1 MSGTASPTFW
11 YVALQKQ
18 VLAIHD
24 LSCVGR
30 CSLTVALPILSA
42 CGIHASA
49 LPTALLSTHT
59 GEFTGYTCLDL
70 TAEMRGIIGHFE
82 TLPLRFDGVYSGFLG
97 SFEQIEL
104 VGDVIGRYRRE
115 EGLVLVDPVMADQG
129 QLYAT
134 YTREMAGGMGE
145 LCRLA
150 DVIVPNLTEACILLD
165 APYDPQPDEAAVNH
179 LLEGLAA
186 KFGCGQVIVTG
197 VKRDGLFGAAGFCAK
212 DGAFSYAGAEHLDQ
226 VFYGTGDVFASA
238 LMGAM
243 VRGRS
248 TGEATRIAVD
258 FTHEAMLHTIKN
270 GLPLRYG
277 AAFEQALP
285 GLIRAL
291 GL

>member
-1 MSGTASPTFW
+1 M
-11 YVALQKQ
+11 QKQ

-30 CSLTVALPILSA
+30 CSLTVAVPILSA
-42 CGIHASA
+42 CGIHTSA

-70 TAEMRGIIGHFE
+70 TDEMRGILGHFA

-97 SFEQIEL
+97 SYEQIEL
-104 VGDVIGRYRRE
+104 VASVIRQYRT
-115 EGLVLVDPVMADQG
+115 EGGLTLVDPVMADQG
-129 QLYAT
+129 RLYAT
-134 YTREMAGGMGE
+134 YTDAMAAEMGQ

-150 DVIVPNLTEACILLD
+150 DVIVPNLTEAHILLNR
-165 APYDPQPDEAAVNH
+165 PYDPEPDETAVMR

-186 KFGCGQVIVTG
+186 RYGCGQVFITG
-197 VKRDGLFGAAGFCAK
+197 VKRDGLFGAAGFCSA
-212 DGAFSYAGAEHLDQ
+212 DGTFSYAGAEHLDQ

-238 LMGAM
+238 LMGALLCDKTT
-243 VRGRS
+243 S
-248 TGEATRIAVD
+248 DAARIAVD
-258 FTHEAMLHTIKN
+258 FTHAAMLRTLEN

>member
-1 MSGTASPTFW
+1 M
-11 YVALQKQ
+11 QKQ
-18 VLAIHD
+18 VLAIND

-30 CSLTVALPILSA
+30 CSLTVAVPILSA
-42 CGIHASA
+42 CGVHASA

-70 TAEMRGIIGHFE
+70 TEEMRGILGHFA

-104 VGDVIGRYRRE
+104 VGGVIERYRSE
-115 EGLVLVDPVMADQG
+115 GGLVLVDPVMADQG
-129 QLYAT
+129 RLYAT
-134 YTREMAGGMGE
+134 YTEAMAAEMGR

-150 DVIVPNLTEACILLD
+150 DVIVPNLTEACILLNV
-165 APYDPQPDEAAVNH
+165 PYDPEPDEATVMK
-179 LLEGLAA
+179 LLEGLARRY
-186 KFGCGQVIVTG
+186 GCGQTIITG
-197 VKRDGLFGAAGFCAK
+197 VKREGLFGAAGFCAV
-212 DGAFSYAGAEHLDQ
+212 DGTFSYAGAEHLRQ

-243 VRGRS
+243 LCGKT

-258 FTHEAMLHTIKN
+258 FTHEAMLRTLEN
-270 GLPLRYG
+270 GLLLRYG

>member
-1 MSGTASPTFW
+1 M
-11 YVALQKQ
+11 QKQ

-30 CSLTVALPILSA
+30 CSLTVALPVLSA
-42 CGIHASA
+42 CGIHTSA

-70 TAEMRGIIGHFE
+70 TEEMRAISAHFA
-82 TLPLRFDGVYSGFLG
+82 TLSLHFDGLYTGFLG

-104 VGDVIGRYRRE
+104 VGEVLSRYRRAD
-115 EGLVLVDPVMADQG
+115 GLTLVDPVMADHG
-129 QLYAT
+129 RLYAT
-134 YTREMAGGMGE
+134 YTREMAEGMGE

-165 APYDPQPDEAAVNH
+165 RPYDPNPEEGTVRD
-179 LLEGLAA
+179 LLEALAA
-186 KFGCGQVIVTG
+186 RYGCGQVIVTG
-197 VKRDGLFGAAGFCAK
+197 VSRGDQLGACGFCAA
-212 DGAFSYAGAEHLDQ
+212 DGSFSYAGAQQLPQ

-243 VRGRS
+243 LCGK
-248 TGEATRIAVD
+248 TTAEAAKVAVD
-258 FTHEAMLHTIKN
+258 FTHLAMLHTLDN

-277 AAFEQALP
+277 VAFEQAIPSLVS
-285 GLIRAL
+285 AL
-291 GL
+291 NLR

>member
-1 MSGTASPTFW
+1 M
-11 YVALQKQ
+11 
-18 VLAIHD
+18 
-24 LSCVGR
+24 
-30 CSLTVALPILSA
+30 ALPVLSA

-70 TAEMRGIIGHFE
+70 TEEMRGILGHFE

-104 VGDVIGRYRRE
+104 VGSAIERYRGG
-115 EGLVLVDPVMADQG
+115 GLVLVDPVMADQG

-134 YTREMAGGMGE
+134 YTRAMAAEMGR

-150 DVIVPNLTEACILLD
+150 DVIVPNLTEAHILLD
-165 APYDPQPDEAAVNH
+165 QPYEPEPDETAVNR

-186 KFGCGQVIVTG
+186 RYGCGQIIITG
-197 VKRDGLFGAAGFCAK
+197 VKRNGQFGAAGFCAA
-212 DGAFSYAGAEHLDQ
+212 DGTFSYAGAEHLKQ

-243 VRGRS
+243 MNGLG
-248 TGEATRIAVD
+248 TGEATRLAVD
-258 FTHEAMLHTIKN
+258 FTHEAMLHTLEN

-291 GL
+291 RL